1 LSDYSRLDKEL
12 LRGWRRVCD
21 EEEEEKKEEEE
32 EEEEGTGEIV
42 GGIGLAR
49 DTTVCREWRSQSM
62 LEGRIG

>member
-21 EEEEEKKEEEE
+21 EEEEKEEKEEE
-32 EEEEGTGEIV
+32 TGGIV

-62 LEGRIG
+62 LEGRTG